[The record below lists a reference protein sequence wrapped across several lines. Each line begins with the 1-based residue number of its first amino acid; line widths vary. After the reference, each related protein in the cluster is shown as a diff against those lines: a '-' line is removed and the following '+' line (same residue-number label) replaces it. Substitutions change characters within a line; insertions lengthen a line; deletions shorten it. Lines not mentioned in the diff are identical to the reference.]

1 MCRGKHF
8 FGVCYKLEFATNNR
22 GFGETQF
29 FLILF
34 FVRYFWCCHLTFKWF
49 WSYRKSNGGQLK
61 CHLKEAL
68 FLKRVFGVLD
78 EAISILPWIGWLGP
92 FLSWPWSR
100 IRGVWEWIEQKQGRE
115 EEAWRLMLENTS
127 PFVGNDLLQTHF
139 LSLGN
144 MTIVE
149 LNKKEGHRNVELDF
163 SKAILR
169 PYWHVLLRSPV
180 WLEVHFS

>member
-22 GFGETQF
+22 GFEETQF

-61 CHLKEAL
+61 CHLKEAAL

-100 IRGVWEWIEQKQGRE
+100 IRGAREWIEQKQERE
-115 EEAWRLMLENTS
+115 EKGFLKAHAWEHILS
-127 PFVGNDLLQTHF
+127 FVGNDLLQTHF
-139 LSLGN
+139 LSRWKHDN
-144 MTIVE
+144 CRTQW
-149 LNKKEGHRNVELDF
+149 K
-163 SKAILR
+163 R
-169 PYWHVLLRSPV
+169 PPEWTWTRL
-180 WLEVHFS
+180 